1 MIHDEPRDA
10 RVANPVND
18 LAEQFWE
25 SFLELHPTT
34 ATMYGDPRWADR
46 LDDPGPAGRAARRA
60 LAERTLAEAR
70 AIEEDGLGVEDRITR
85 DMLLVLAEQ
94 WIAEDDLAV
103 HRLRVVDHIAGPQTL
118 LPQLAQ
124 LQPAS
129 TPEALDAY
137 LDRLHA
143 YGAFVDAHLEILREG
158 LASGVVAPRI
168 VVERTIEQ
176 LERLLAVPTEDAIVA
191 TTAQVADDVARDRV
205 REVVRSSVYP
215 ADRAYLDG
223 LRGDYLAASRTDPGL
238 WAVPGGEELYRQAIR
253 SWTTL
258 DVDPED
264 LHRVGLEE
272 LASIDVERE
281 QIARTAGF
289 PSPAAYRAAKLV
301 DPANVPGS
309 REALVE
315 RATEDTERAFAAA
328 GRVFGRL
335 PRARC
340 EVRPVEEFKERD
352 APFAYYLPPTIDA
365 SRPGIY
371 YVNAYDLPSRTF
383 GRLAATTYHEAIPGH
398 HFQIALEMEHPSLNS
413 FRRLGGRLVGGA
425 YVEGWGLY
433 AERLADELGLYR
445 DDVERLGMLDA
456 QAWRAA
462 RLVVDT
468 GLHALR
474 WDRERA
480 IQFMLD
486 AGISETDAVIETDRY
501 IAWPGQALTYMVGMR
516 EIRALRREL
525 EQQLGA
531 RFDLRAFHDAALGHG
546 SLPLTTLRRELP
558 RWMALAD

>member
-1 MIHDEPRDA
+1 MIEDEPRTTD
-10 RVANPVND
+10 VANPVND
-18 LAEQFWE
+18 LAERFWE
-25 SFLELHPTT
+25 SLLELHPTT
-34 ATMYGDPRWADR
+34 ATMYGDSRWDDR

-60 LAERTLAEAR
+60 LVERTLAEAR
-70 AIEEDGLGVEDRITR
+70 EIDEQGLDVEDRITR

-103 HRLRVVDHIAGPQTL
+103 HRLRAVDQIAGPQTL

-129 TPEALDAY
+129 SPPTLDAF
-137 LDRLHA
+137 LARLHA
-143 YGAFVDAHLEILREG
+143 YRAYVDAHIEILQEG
-158 LASGVVAPRI
+158 LATGVVAPRI

-176 LERLLAVPTEDAIVA
+176 LERLLAIPLDQAIVA
-191 TTAQVADDVARDRV
+191 ATAQVADDAARERV
-205 REVVRSSVYP
+205 RSVVRDVVYP
-215 ADRAYLDG
+215 ADRAYLEV
-223 LRGDYLAASRTDPGL
+223 LRGDYLTASRTDPGL
-238 WAVPGGEELYRQAIR
+238 WAVPNGDALYRQAIR

-258 DVDPED
+258 DLDPAEV
-264 LHRVGLEE
+264 HRVGLEE
-272 LASIDVERE
+272 LASIDMERE
-281 QIARTAGF
+281 QIARRAGF
-289 PSPAAYRAAKLV
+289 PSPEAYRAAKAT
-301 DPANVPGS
+301 DPANVPDS

-315 RATEDTERAFAAA
+315 RATEDNERALTAA
-328 GRVFGRL
+328 RPVFGRL

-352 APFAYYLPPTIDA
+352 APFAYYLPPTIDG

-468 GLHALR
+468 GLHALH
-474 WDRERA
+474 WDRDRA
-480 IQFMLD
+480 LRFMLD
-486 AGISETDAVIETDRY
+486 AGLSETDAIIETDRY
-501 IAWPGQALTYMVGMR
+501 IAWPGQALTYMTGMR
-516 EIRALRREL
+516 EIRSLRREL
-525 EQQLGA
+525 EQRDGA
-531 RFDLRAFHDAALGHG
+531 RFELRAFHDAVLGHG
-546 SLPLTTLRRELP
+546 SLPLATLRRELP
-558 RWMALAD
+558 RWVTPPS